1 MPVIALITNIFIK
14 LNPPINETRLIIKF
28 SPEVICIHFLGDA
41 VTIIVEKASS
51 YETDNL
57 TAIQVLITDEAVM
70 DLDNFTKSPP

>member
-1 MPVIALITNIFIK
+1 LHDKSLKDYVK
-14 LNPPINETRLIIKF
+14 E
-28 SPEVICIHFLGDA
+28 GDA

>member
-1 MPVIALITNIFIK
+1 M
-14 LNPPINETRLIIKF
+14 IKF
-28 SPEVICIHFLGDA
+28 SPEVICIHSLGDA

-57 TAIQVLITDEAVM
+57 LAIQVLITDEAVM

>member
-1 MPVIALITNIFIK
+1 M
-14 LNPPINETRLIIKF
+14 IKF

-57 TAIQVLITDEAVM
+57 TAIQVLITDEAIM